1 MRSTVS
7 AYRPSIT
14 TRTGSHL
21 ERAWAYL
28 HVARTT
34 EDRHDFLGALAGALD
49 EVDLCDRTDAPLV
62 YDRVLDLQR
71 ERGPRLVPEQ
81 LAGVYA
87 DLAETD

>member
-7 AYRPSIT
+7 PYRPPIT

-28 HVARTT
+28 HVANTT
-34 EDRHDFLGALAGALD
+34 EEPRDFLGALTGALE
-49 EVDLCDRTDAPLV
+49 EVDLCNRTDAPLV
-62 YDRVLDLQR
+62 YERVAKIQR
-71 ERGPRLVPEQ
+71 ERGPSLVPEQ

>member
-7 AYRPSIT
+7 AYRPPIT
-14 TRTGSHL
+14 TRTGTHL

-34 EDRHDFLGALAGALD
+34 EEPRDFLGALAGALD
-49 EVDLCDRTDAPLV
+49 EVDLCHRTDGPLV
-62 YDRVLDLQR
+62 YERVLKLQQ
-71 ERGPRLVPEQ
+71 ERGPSLVPEQ
-81 LAGVYA
+81 LAGVAA